1 MRILLADDHKLFRSS
16 LRSLL
21 EARDLEVVG
30 EANNGREAIDL
41 ATALK
46 PDLVLMDLSMPV
58 LNGIEATRLLTAA
71 MPEIK
76 VVVLTASMEDED
88 LFDALRAGAHGYLLK
103 SLEADS
109 FFDFLD
115 RALAGEPALTPELS
129 RKVLAAF
136 SKRDPS
142 RRPAEAPDALTARER
157 EVLELMVEGITSNR
171 QIAKHLDVA
180 ENTVK
185 YHVRNILDKLH
196 LNNRAQAVSHALRH
210 GVVELKDDPPKRKS

>member
-1 MRILLADDHKLFRSS
+1 
-16 LRSLL
+16 
-21 EARDLEVVG
+21 VG

-41 ATALK
+41 ATTLK

-58 LNGIEATRLLTAA
+58 LNGIDATRLLTAA
-71 MPEIK
+71 MPAIK

-88 LFDALRAGAHGYLLK
+88 LFEALRAGAHGYLLK

-115 RALAGEPALTPELS
+115 RALAGETALTPELS

-136 SKRDPS
+136 SKPT
-142 RRPAEAPDALTARER
+142 RRPAETPDSLTERER
-157 EVLELMVEGITSNR
+157 EVLELMVEGVTSNR
-171 QIAKHLDVA
+171 QIAKRLDVA

-210 GVVELKDDPPKRKS
+210 GVVELKGDPPKRK

>member
-1 MRILLADDHKLFRSS
+1 MRLLLADDHTLFRSS

-21 EARDLEVVG
+21 EARGLEVVG
-30 EANNGREAIDL
+30 EASDGRQAIEMAERL
-41 ATALK
+41 R

-58 LNGIEATRLLTAA
+58 LNGIEATRQLTAQL
-71 MPEIK
+71 PELK
-76 VVVLTASMEDED
+76 VVILTASMEDED
-88 LFDALRAGAHGYLLK
+88 LFEALRAGAHGYLLK
-103 SLEADS
+103 NLEADS

-136 SKRDPS
+136 SKREPA
-142 RRPAEAPDALTARER
+142 RRPAETPDSLTERER

-171 QIAKHLDVA
+171 QIAKRLDVA

-210 GVVELKDDPPKRKS
+210 GVVELKDAPPKRK